1 MSSQPS
7 VSAASLDLTLS
18 KTWDALRPDISSL
31 QLRAKLQLSGAT
43 RSAILDI
50 RRIRFEDALSLPIA
64 AFVQPCAFL
73 ACLEVGS
80 SHSLIYEM
88 LGQDIEDAS
97 RVSPCCVVVVDP
109 ASTGKFTFASRFD
122 LLQYSVSLQSLNH
135 FSDHEDLPRV
145 QGFRSGIARD
155 VPLYHLSRAV
165 LPAFTRG
172 VAPSQ
177 TFCDWFV
184 LSFLSRIVARYGQS
198 VPTTRVRSGGLSP
211 RNQRRIKE
219 ILCSFPAR
227 YVGVDELAS
236 ACDLSVG
243 HFAQTFRQTFG
254 VPVHAYLL
262 GIRIELAKDLLR
274 HSEYSLERIGQT
286 TGFRDQRAFTEGF
299 SRTVGIS
306 PGRYRRREK
315 LGSLI

>member
-1 MSSQPS
+1 M
-7 VSAASLDLTLS
+7 
-18 KTWDALRPDISSL
+18 
-31 QLRAKLQLSGAT
+31 
-43 RSAILDI
+43 
-50 RRIRFEDALSLPIA
+50 
-64 AFVQPCAFL
+64 
-73 ACLEVGS
+73 
-80 SHSLIYEM
+80 
-88 LGQDIEDAS
+88 
-97 RVSPCCVVVVDP
+97 
-109 ASTGKFTFASRFD
+109 
-122 LLQYSVSLQSLNH
+122 
-135 FSDHEDLPRV
+135 PRV
-145 QGFRSGIARD
+145 WGFRWGIARD

-184 LSFLSRIVARYGQS
+184 LSFLSRVVMRYGQS
-198 VPTTRVRSGGLSP
+198 VPALRRRSGGLSP
-211 RNQRRIKE
+211 RNQRRIEE

-236 ACDLSVG
+236 ECDLSVG
-243 HFAQTFRQTFG
+243 HFARTFRQTFG

-262 GIRIELAKDLLR
+262 GIRIKLAKDLLR
-274 HSEYSLERIGQT
+274 RSEYSLERIGQT

-315 LGSLI
+315 LGSPI